1 MSRLTLIRLALKR
14 IPSVKRGLT
23 VTEGESERER
33 ESKCKKRKRI
43 ELNLQKRRICCITSV
58 VVFFFFF
65 PSSTFLKP
73 FRLHY
78 YIILVISVRKLL
90 SPVSSSFVRK
100 LLSMACLSVCLSVCL
115 SIHVLHASLKLRS
128 VYNASLCLCLTK
140 YDSHYPVSLVLCMS
154 STFVDVFFCS
164 SCACFFYQNF
174 LRFFFFCSI
183 MALEFS
189 FSLCGD
195 HSWWVMIMKIK
206 KKQQKIIQMW

>member
-1 MSRLTLIRLALKR
+1 MLFSFSFFLLPHSWNRFVSIITLFW
-14 IPSVKRGLT
+14 S
-23 VTEGESERER
+23 
-33 ESKCKKRKRI
+33 
-43 ELNLQKRRICCITSV
+43 
-58 VVFFFFF
+58 F
-65 PSSTFLKP
+65 PFENFCRP
-73 FRLHY
+73 FQVHSWENY
-78 YIILVISVRKLL
+78 YQW
-90 SPVSSSFVRK
+90 P
-100 LLSMACLSVCLSVCL
+100 VCLSVCL

-154 STFVDVFFCS
+154 STFVVVVFFCS